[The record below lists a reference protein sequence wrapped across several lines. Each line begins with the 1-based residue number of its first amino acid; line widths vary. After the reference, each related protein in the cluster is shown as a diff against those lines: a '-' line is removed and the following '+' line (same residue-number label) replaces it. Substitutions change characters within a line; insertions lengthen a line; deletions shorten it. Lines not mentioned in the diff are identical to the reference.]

1 MASFKK
7 SISTNGTFKFLA
19 VENGNFIDTETGEE
33 IDVAGII
40 ESALGSGQVFDMKIS
55 QKDDVDIDVRE

>member
-7 SISTNGTFKFLA
+7 SISTNGTFKYMT
-19 VENGNFIDTETGEE
+19 VQNGNFVSTETGDI

-40 ESALGSGQVFDMKIS
+40 ESALGSGQVFDIKIT
-55 QKDDVDIDVRE
+55 QKDDVELDVRE